1 LTKIK
6 KAAAPTQ
13 EATAWYATFKIGQ
26 IHAIPQNCHAPSIH
40 ALFLLARTTLRN
52 DAFRQVFWLASYLKA
67 PSHPVWDS
75 GTLPFGFARFKGIGH
90 IQRRDRHGFSP
101 CSHFFIRP
109 AMGRTAKLT
118 QVSKEHATVYN
129 RWCGQ
134 LQAKNRSLF
143 KQQNTP
149 VFSFLM
155 TQSGCLTVFD
165 SLIVSKNQTPSN
177 TGIRP

>member
-1 LTKIK
+1 MQLLKSDRF
-6 KAAAPTQ
+6 TQ
-13 EATAWYATFKIGQ
+13 FRRIAMLHPYTPCSFSREQRYAMMLSGRFSGSCATSRLLPI
-26 IHAIPQNCHAPSIH
+26 
-40 ALFLLARTTLRN
+40 LF
-52 DAFRQVFWLASYLKA
+52 
-67 PSHPVWDS
+67 
-75 GTLPFGFARFKGIGH
+75 GTVEHCLSDLPFFRGIGH

-109 AMGRTAKLT
+109 ALGRTAKLT
-118 QVSKEHATVYN
+118 QVSKEHTTAYN

-155 TQSGCLTVFD
+155 TQSGCFTVFD